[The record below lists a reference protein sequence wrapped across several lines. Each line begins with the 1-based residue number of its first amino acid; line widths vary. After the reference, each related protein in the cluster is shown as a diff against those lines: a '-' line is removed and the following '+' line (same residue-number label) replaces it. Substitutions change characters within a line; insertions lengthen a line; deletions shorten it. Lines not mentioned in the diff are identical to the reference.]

1 MSRCRSRTGDTPET
15 EALDLRPDTSIAS
28 MKKRIL
34 IVEDDRA
41 LARVLADNLTFA
53 GYEVEH
59 LDDGADVVSKV
70 RSFSPD
76 LVLLDVMLP
85 GKDGFGL
92 LGLIRQGGRTPV
104 IMLTARDQKT
114 DKLKGL
120 ELGADDYVTKP
131 FDFEELQARI
141 RAVLRRARR
150 MVTRIT
156 VGEAIIDFE
165 NFKAMRGRHDLRL
178 SRREFDLLLY
188 LAERE
193 GGVVPRSELLREVWG
208 FPEEPA
214 TRAVDYAI
222 RRLRRK
228 IETDPHHPRHIHT
241 VHGDGYCL
249 TLEAGR

>member
-1 MSRCRSRTGDTPET
+1 MNRQ
-15 EALDLRPDTSIAS
+15 
-28 MKKRIL
+28 RIL

-41 LARVLADNLTFA
+41 LARVMSDNLTFS
-53 GYEVEH
+53 GFEV
-59 LDDGADVVSKV
+59 DWVDNGAEVLNRV
-70 RSFSPD
+70 RSTSPD

-85 GKDGFGL
+85 GRDGFSL
-92 LGLIRQGGRTPV
+92 CGLIRQGGRTPV
-104 IMLTARDQKT
+104 IMVTARDQKS

-150 MVTRIT
+150 SAVRVTIGDA
-156 VGEAIIDFE
+156 VIDFTAFTATR
-165 NFKAMRGRHDLRL
+165 NGVDLRL
-178 SRREFDLLLY
+178 SRREFDLLGY

-193 GGVVPRSELLREVWG
+193 GRIVQRDELLREIWG
-208 FPEEPA
+208 FPDEPA

-228 IETDPHHPRHIHT
+228 LEPDPHNPRHIHT
-241 VHGDGYCL
+241 VHGNGYSL
-249 TLEAGR
+249 TLGPVR

>member
-1 MSRCRSRTGDTPET
+1 
-15 EALDLRPDTSIAS
+15 

-41 LARVLADNLTFA
+41 LARVLADNLAFF
-53 GYEVEH
+53 GFEVEWV
-59 LDDGADVVSKV
+59 DDGADAIGKV

-85 GKDGFGL
+85 GRDGFEL
-92 LGLIRQGGRTPV
+92 CGLIRQGGRTPV
-104 IMLTARDQKT
+104 IMLTARDQKS
-114 DKLKGL
+114 DKLRGL

-131 FDFEELQARI
+131 FDVEELHARI

-150 MVTRIT
+150 LAVRIT
-156 VGEAIIDFE
+156 LADAVIDFGT
-165 NFKAMRGRHDLRL
+165 FKATRGRQDLRL
-178 SRREFDLLLY
+178 SRREFDLLSY

-193 GGVVPRSELLREVWG
+193 GLVVPRGELLKEVWG
-208 FPEEPA
+208 FPDEPT

-228 IETDPHHPRHIHT
+228 LEADPHNPQHIHT
-241 VHGDGYCL
+241 VHGDGYSL
-249 TLEAGR
+249 TLGRSK

>member
-1 MSRCRSRTGDTPET
+1 MNRQ
-15 EALDLRPDTSIAS
+15 
-28 MKKRIL
+28 RIL

-41 LARVLADNLTFA
+41 LARVLSDNLSFS
-53 GYEVEH
+53 GFDV
-59 LDDGADVVSKV
+59 DWVDNGAAVLNKV
-70 RSFSPD
+70 RSTSPD

-85 GKDGFGL
+85 GRDGFNL
-92 LGLIRQGGRTPV
+92 CGLIRQGGRTPV
-104 IMLTARDQKT
+104 IMLTARDQKS

-150 MVTRIT
+150 SATRVVIGDA
-156 VGEAIIDFE
+156 VIDFVA
-165 NFKAMRGRHDLRL
+165 FTATWGGTDLRL
-178 SRREFDLLLY
+178 SRREFDILGY

-193 GGVVPRSELLREVWG
+193 GRIVQRDELLREIWG
-208 FPEEPA
+208 FPDEPA

-228 IETDPHHPRHIHT
+228 LEADPHNPRHIHT
-241 VHGDGYCL
+241 VHGNGYSL
-249 TLEAGR
+249 TLTQSR